1 MKLQFPRRAIATVG
15 LAAAFTL
22 VLADAAFAQST
33 GGTGGNLGA
42 FIQNIINLLNN
53 NIIRGLPVIAI
64 IITGIAWMFGH
75 LDLRRAGT
83 VIVGIILDI
92 SQRTVE
98 THLARACEIF
108 GVHKRVQAV
117 VKARELDILPE
128 IRR

>member
-1 MKLQFPRRAIATVG
+1 LKLQFPRRAIATVG

-22 VLADAAFAQST
+22 VLADAAFGQTT

-53 NIIRGLPVIAI
+53 NVIRGLAVIAI

-83 VIVGIILDI
+83 VIVGII
-92 SQRTVE
+92 V
-98 THLARACEIF
+98 IF
-108 GVHKRVQAV
+108 GAATIVD
-117 VKARELDILPE
+117 LITGGSSGG
-128 IRR
+128 